1 MMKSKY
7 LIFAAMGVELVG
19 IILACLYIGQMLDEK
34 YDLKG
39 LGMIGF
45 SVAGLAGW
53 ITQIVILSQ
62 RMDKAEGE

>member
-7 LIFAAMGVELVG
+7 LVFAAMGVELVG

-34 YDLKG
+34 YGWKG

-53 ITQIVILSQ
+53 IVQIVVLSQ
-62 RMDKAEGE
+62 RMDKAAGE